1 MDEQLCD
8 VGGGIRLCY
17 DSFGDP
23 SDPALLLIMGL
34 GTQMVAWHEDFCG
47 KLADE
52 GLHVIR
58 FDNRDVGR
66 STHIEG
72 APTPTLPQLLMRRP
86 PAAYRL
92 EDMAGDTAGLLDG
105 LGIPAAH
112 IVGAS
117 MGGMIAQTLAATRP
131 DRVLSLASIMSTT
144 CGRLVGQPALRV
156 MPIFLKQAPREREA
170 FIDHTETLFKT
181 IGSSGIERDDAELRE
196 VAGLMYDRGLD
207 PAGTA
212 RQLAAI
218 IASGN
223 RTPALRNITAP
234 TVVIHGTADR
244 LVRPS
249 GGRATARAIA
259 GAKLVKVDGMGHDL
273 PRAAWDQI
281 VEAIVENARRAGF
294 SRRQAAA

>member
-1 MDEQLCD
+1 MPR
-8 VGGGIRLCY
+8 VKSNGIELEY
-17 DSFGDP
+17 DTFGSPD
-23 SDPALLLIMGL
+23 DPALLLIMGF
-34 GTQMVAWHEDFCG
+34 TAQMTAWDPEFCERIAG
-47 KLADE
+47 N
-52 GLHVIR
+52 GYHVIR
-58 FDNRDVGR
+58 FDNRDVGLSSR
-66 STHIEG
+66 IEG
-72 APTPTLPQLLMRRP
+72 EVDIAKLFSGDITSVPYTLD
-86 PAAYRL
+86 
-92 EDMAGDTAGLLDG
+92 DMADDAAGLLDA
-105 LGIPAAH
+105 LGIEKAH

-131 DRVLSLASIMSTT
+131 ERVLSLASIMSTT
-144 CGRLVGQPALRV
+144 GSRRVGQPAYRV

-170 FIDHTETLFKT
+170 FIDHTEALFKA

-207 PAGTA
+207 PAGTS

-218 IASGN
+218 IRSGN
-223 RTPALRNITAP
+223 RTEALRHITAP

-281 VEAIVENARRAGF
+281 VGAIVENARRAGF
-294 SRRQAAA
+294 SRTRAAA

>member
-1 MDEQLCD
+1 MDERFCD

-17 DSFGDP
+17 DTFGDP
-23 SDPALLLIMGL
+23 SDPALLLVMGL

-47 KLADE
+47 RLVDE
-52 GLHVIR
+52 GFNVIR
-58 FDNRDVGR
+58 FDNRDIGR
-66 STHIEG
+66 STHLTD
-72 APTPTLPQLLMRRP
+72 APTPTLAQLVMRRP

-92 EDMAGDTAGLLDG
+92 EDMAGDTAGLLDA
-105 LGIPAAH
+105 LGIGAAH
-112 IVGAS
+112 VVGAS

-144 CGRLVGQPALRV
+144 GGRRVGQPAFRV
-156 MPIFLKQAPREREA
+156 LPIFLKQAPREREA

-181 IGSSGIERDDAELRE
+181 IGSSGIQRDDAELRE
-196 VAGLMYDRGLD
+196 VAGLMFDRGLD
-207 PAGTA
+207 PSGTA

-223 RTPALRNITAP
+223 RTPALRRITAP

-249 GGRATARAIA
+249 GGRATARAIG

-281 VEAIVENARRAGF
+281 VGAIVENAQRAGF
-294 SRRQAAA
+294 SRRRAAA